1 MIKNHTNNYVPSM
14 GTAVVWRTDAV
25 GIAYMNR
32 RSAYDCWH
40 DLRRTDG
47 VLRVTDHTY
56 VENEGYR
63 SWV

>member
-1 MIKNHTNNYVPSM
+1 M

-56 VENEGYR
+56 VENEDRGYKKDLTFNDCDG
-63 SWV
+63 